1 MSDPLLRWEAIADD
15 FQFNQLPTVRK
26 QAETWRTGLTG
37 LTGLVG
43 AALIVK
49 GQGTVAG
56 LSFGWRI
63 LVFLLLMS
71 ALVLLVK
78 ATLTALRAASG
89 EPGDDTLLTGE
100 DLRRWTQGQ
109 VAAAQQ
115 DIRRARLLTL
125 TGIAM
130 LGAALAVA
138 WLIPGDT
145 KSSFLV
151 ETSGNGV
158 LCGSLGTS
166 SVGFLTVETRQEH
179 LSPITVP
186 LSTVTRIMPVA
197 DCRP

>member
-15 FQFNQLPTVRK
+15 FQFNQLPTARK
-26 QAETWRTGLTG
+26 QAETWRTGLAG

-49 GQGTVAG
+49 DQNTVAG
-56 LSFGWRI
+56 LPVGWRI
-63 LVFLLLMS
+63 LVFVLLMT

-109 VAAAQQ
+109 VISAQR
-115 DIRRARLLTL
+115 DIRRARLFTL

-130 LGAALAVA
+130 LGVALAVA
-138 WLIPGDT
+138 WLIPAADP

-151 ETSGNGV
+151 ETTGNGA

-166 SVGFLTVETRQEH
+166 SAGLLTVETKHE
-179 LSPITVP
+179 P
-186 LSTVTRIMPVA
+186 LSTTTVSLSAVTRIRPVA
-197 DCRP
+197 DC